1 MALYVDFLKTNPRV
15 CKIVSTKFTFIFLH
29 FQNNFS
35 IFKKDHDIIVQFI
48 VN

>member
-1 MALYVDFLKTNPRV
+1 MALYVDFLKTNPRE
-15 CKIVSTKFTFIFLH
+15 CKIVSTKFTFIFLY